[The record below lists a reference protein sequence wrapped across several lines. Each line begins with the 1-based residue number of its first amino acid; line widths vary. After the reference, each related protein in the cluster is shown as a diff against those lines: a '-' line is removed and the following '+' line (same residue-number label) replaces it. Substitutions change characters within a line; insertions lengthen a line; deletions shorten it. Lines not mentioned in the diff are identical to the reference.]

1 MNYRTAVIL
10 PLKTLGTTAGTEV
23 IDINVRDPI
32 TALRFEVIWT
42 SHSSGARLYPELDM
56 FSKIE
61 LVDGSDVLMSLT
73 GTQLA
78 ALYFYEGHPF
88 IYGDFGSLDSEAET
102 FHLQYNFGRFLR
114 DPMLAF
120 DPTKFR
126 NPQLRITYNPATPH
140 VSATSLQLEVTAE
153 LFDEKI
159 ISPIGFLRATQFHS
173 YSPTAS
179 TYEYIDLPTD
189 LPIRKLYLQTREFG
203 SAASTLLTDVK
214 LSEDNDKRIP
224 FDMTDTNWVNLCA
237 MKWGRLFHNFWGYGG
252 SANDPIFC
260 APCKYETC
268 SVANCS
274 GANAIAIQ
282 GSTGGRWSFTTST
295 ATDLLHGILSGLLP
309 FFVYCYP
316 FGDEGDPDDW
326 YDVTK
331 VGSLRLR
338 VQSGS
343 ASVGALNNTILQQ
356 LRRY

>member
-10 PLKTLGTTAGTEV
+10 PLKTLATTASTEV

-32 TALRFEVIWT
+32 SSLRFEAIWT
-42 SHSSGARLYPELDM
+42 SHSEGARLYPEYDV

-61 LVDGSDVLMSLT
+61 LVDGSDVLFSLD
-73 GTQLA
+73 GTEMA
-78 ALYFYEGHPF
+78 ALHFYEGHPF
-88 IYGDFGSLDSEAET
+88 IYCGASNLDSEAESL
-102 FHLQYNFGRFLR
+102 HLQYNFGRFFR

-140 VSATSLQLEVTAE
+140 ASATSLQLEVTAE

-173 YSPTAS
+173 YAPGATE
-179 TYEYIDLPTD
+179 YEYIDLPTD
-189 LPIRKLYLQTREFG
+189 LVIRKLYLQTRRMG
-203 SAASTLLTDVK
+203 SAASLLLTDVK

-224 FDMTDTNWVNLCA
+224 FEMTDTNWANLCGQ
-237 MKWGRLFHNFWGYGG
+237 KWGTCFQNFWAYTGG
-252 SANDPIFC
+252 VMDYVFA
-260 APCKYETC
+260 APCKYET
-268 SVANCS
+268 VAGLNTTDYTGVRHVS
-274 GANAIAIQ
+274 F
-282 GSTGGRWSFTTST
+282 SGGRLTLASDVTTDIAS
-295 ATDLLHGILSGLLP
+295 GILRGFLP

-316 FGDEGDPDDW
+316 FGDEGDPADW

-338 VQSGS
+338 VQSS
-343 ASVGALNNTILQQ
+343 SQSVGATNNTILQQ
-356 LRRY
+356 LRRF